1 MPRDDLH
8 GRFVERNSKQIGR
21 LARKRHNI
29 GSHPRGFGIDINP
42 DDPGVWHGG
51 GCADDETCLR
61 PALPVL
67 CTMAA
72 DAEPKRAAC
81 DSISEIVV
89 A

>member
-61 PALPVL
+61 VS
-67 CTMAA
+67 AA
-72 DAEPKRAAC
+72 GAVHDGG
-81 DSISEIVV
+81 
-89 A
+89 